1 VPSTPAAE
9 IRQDDKQRRQ
19 FQIFFYQL
27 AVLPC
32 LAVLGFRC
40 CFTCSLLLLGM
51 LLRPHPHPYYSDAL
65 FQPAGCWLGTKTRSF
80 SRGDNLKWELARSI
94 IRIADAIAGRTI
106 IGLCKPALTSP
117 ASCGN
122 ATVHPSWAQM
132 VARFVEL
139 SPRGLIPKWMFS
151 VSRPTSPL
159 SFYRVLEALRDLLWL
174 RNDFKNQCITYAS
187 AY

>member
-1 VPSTPAAE
+1 MPSTPAAE

-19 FQIFFYQL
+19 FQIFFHQL

-94 IRIADAIAGRTI
+94 IRIDDAIAGRTI
-106 IGLCKPALTSP
+106 IGLCKPAL
-117 ASCGN
+117 
-122 ATVHPSWAQM
+122 
-132 VARFVEL
+132 
-139 SPRGLIPKWMFS
+139 S
-151 VSRPTSPL
+151 VVIGPHAL
-159 SFYRVLEALRDLLWL
+159 RVLRVLRVLHPAETPLCIPAGRKWWHALWSFRL
-174 RNDFKNQCITYAS
+174 AG
-187 AY
+187 